1 MTYIEFL
8 IRAKNQYNLH
18 SPYVFNLYQQV
29 LNTRLQRD
37 KIGIVLSGKQHR
49 IIYKIANTFRPHNVY
64 IGTTAPSH
72 IATIV
77 AHATQ
82 HNVTIVSTP
91 TLHTIDLA
99 IINNIEEWKQISE
112 YIGPQSI
119 VLWLQ
124 PHKNSLA
131 ESQFATFV
139 ADNKVKVSLDMYHTA
154 IAVFLPQLHKEHYM
168 LR

>member
-1 MTYIEFL
+1 MTYLEFL

-29 LNTRLQRD
+29 LNTRLHRNQ
-37 KIGIVLSGKQHR
+37 IGIVLSGKQHR
-49 IIYKIANTFRPHNVY
+49 TIYKIANTFHPHNVY
-64 IGTTAPSH
+64 IGTTAPNH

-82 HNVTIVSTP
+82 HNAIIVSSPTP
-91 TLHTIDLA
+91 HTIDMA
-99 IINNIEEWKQISE
+99 IISSIDEWKQISKH
-112 YIGPQSI
+112 INPQSI
-119 VLWLQ
+119 VLWLN

-131 ESQFATFV
+131 ESQFATFA
-139 ADNKVKVSLDMYHTA
+139 ADSKVKVSLDMYHTA
-154 IAVFLPQLHKEHYM
+154 IAVFLPQLHKEYYM